1 MTLKAEADGTSDAIG
16 IVVVYDQVGASEFE
30 IPLENSIDEN

>member
-1 MTLKAEADGTSDAIG
+1 MTLNAEADGTSDAI
-16 IVVVYDQVGASEFE
+16 VVYDWVGASEFE